1 METWG
6 RHGLCIRSIQQWIG
20 SGPIPPVA
28 SATTSE
34 LYSLHIFTP
43 VDGADRLNVDT
54 FLNHKLVMHIAV
66 AIIYGKKKANKMAR
80 NQPCSSG
87 PRCMREIHNI
97 SNFTPG
103 FIACAGTIGLRSR
116 SKPVLALFREW
127 DEEIFP
133 ESETSLG
140 AVKEMDVGASAG
152 HLNAALDAI
161 RNAEVEEDVEM
172 GGADNTGNAG
182 NGEEE
187 GDEDQ
192 Y

>member
-1 METWG
+1 MRG
-6 RHGLCIRSIQQWIG
+6 AMCIVHKKSILRYLL
-20 SGPIPPVA
+20 
-28 SATTSE
+28 E
-34 LYSLHIFTP
+34 
-43 VDGADRLNVDT
+43 
-54 FLNHKLVMHIAV
+54 
-66 AIIYGKKKANKMAR
+66 
-80 NQPCSSG
+80 
-87 PRCMREIHNI
+87 
-97 SNFTPG
+97 
-103 FIACAGTIGLRSR
+103 GLRSR

-152 HLNAALDAI
+152 DLNAALDAI
-161 RNAEVEEDVEM
+161 RNAEVEEDAEM

>member
-1 METWG
+1 MDRQWSNTSS
-6 RHGLCIRSIQQWIG
+6 RIRNDIG
-20 SGPIPPVA
+20 AVFVA
-28 SATTSE
+28 
-34 LYSLHIFTP
+34 HFTP

-103 FIACAGTIGLRSR
+103 FIALVVFR

-152 HLNAALDAI
+152 DLNAALDAI
-161 RNAEVEEDVEM
+161 RNAEVEQDVEM

>member
-1 METWG
+1 MPEG
-6 RHGLCIRSIQQWIG
+6 ERALSRREEG
-20 SGPIPPVA
+20 
-28 SATTSE
+28 
-34 LYSLHIFTP
+34 
-43 VDGADRLNVDT
+43 GADRRPAD
-54 FLNHKLVMHIAV
+54 A
-66 AIIYGKKKANKMAR
+66 A
-80 NQPCSSG
+80 G
-87 PRCMREIHNI
+87 PV
-97 SNFTPG
+97 
-103 FIACAGTIGLRSR
+103 R

-152 HLNAALDAI
+152 DLNAALDAI
-161 RNAEVEEDVEM
+161 RSAEVEEDVEM